1 MWFKK
6 YLGCFTESCVM
17 FIVYLVI
24 KGSLVRAQSQTSLR
38 GLYNLLIQYC
48 ILFIEQCGDR
58 KYGWVT
64 DVQQW
69 PPAGFQLVLLL
80 PLKSFELHK
89 TAQICDIGGKRR
101 QKQSSISYTF
111 FPKIALDIKPVLW
124 LIFYFWKRNTL
135 SLLNNS
141 RDTNK
146 SRVLLLVW
154 RSRIPTE

>member
-6 YLGCFTESCVM
+6 YLGCFTESCVV

-24 KGSLVRAQSQTSLR
+24 KWSLVRAQSQTSLR
-38 GLYNLLIQYC
+38 GLYNLLIQSC
-48 ILFIEQCGDR
+48 IIFIEQCGDR
-58 KYGWVT
+58 KYGRVT

-80 PLKSFELHK
+80 PLKSVELHK

-101 QKQSSISYTF
+101 QKQSSISYTI

-124 LIFYFWKRNTL
+124 LIFYFLKKTHWASSTTAETQTKAR
-135 SLLNNS
+135 SCSWSGDQGS
-141 RDTNK
+141 R
-146 SRVLLLVW
+146 L
-154 RSRIPTE
+154 